1 MDMKKQNTIFSLT
14 PILVG
19 RSRFLNS
26 CLTVLLKSLKVLS
39 LKLSTHDT
47 DLAFFLAS
55 KRLCPNLSIN
65 TLSQKETALYSKNT
79 NLWSSNKLEPTPK
92 SFKQK
97 MGPTKKKV
105 VTKDT
110 INTVPNYSTK
120 STIPKKKVSL
130 RVIAVLNM
138 LRQIRFNDQGQL
150 SLIGFVLSRLLS
162 RCLEALR
169 ERIALLPRYLYDQ
182 LIRLGWKVFLP
193 LLLAN
198 VLAVVGLVL
207 SFDLLAATL
216 IEGLNIFGGA
226 LINDPQA
233 LFYKQLS
240 YKQTQKSQNYK
251 PNSKASKVDWGNNP
265 NFKEEQTTKQVK
277 KKDLLRKSFSQFK
290 KKKQKLI
297 KERKHRIIKNVLYR
311 FKNQLKKNVQ
321 KFLSRAF
328 FSRPELIKSLALAPY
343 FPPGFKLIK
352 SLTLTPRLKLIK
364 FLLKDKAATKLYAP
378 KFLRKA
384 AVAQSAFT
392 KMCATL
398 IRIPCKALRHK
409 ALRHKALRPGRKA
422 AAKLYGQS
430 RYKGLRAKR
439 SNALCHKALVSPP
452 TFVSF
457 CPFKRRIA
465 LGFVQTCDI
474 SKGVKPPKVFPIPEV
489 VTAKNL
495 RKLLRIITSEEKSFF
510 RCLPKEERP
519 ILYLSL
525 AKEQAKWKKAKAR
538 KLRKQIKQIKKQIKK
553 KIPRGFPIPKK
564 YKKHSLADK
573 KRLSNDKPLAERKHM
588 QIPKR
593 LSSPL
598 PIIFIQAS
606 INNTFLTLTDTK
618 GNTLYATSAGK
629 VGLKNARKSGRLVS
643 QSVALDLG
651 RRCRLLRVRQVDI
664 RMRGI
669 GRAKRTALT
678 ALRRIGLRVRYL
690 TSYFE
695 HPFNGCRSPKKRRV

>member
-26 CLTVLLKSLKVLS
+26 CLTALLKSFKVLS

-120 STIPKKKVSL
+120 STTPKKKVSL
-130 RVIAVLNM
+130 RVIEVLNMLRRVIEVLNM
-138 LRQIRFNDQGQL
+138 LRQ
-150 SLIGFVLSRLLS
+150 
-162 RCLEALR
+162 
-169 ERIALLPRYLYDQ
+169 IALLPRYLYDQ
-182 LIRLGWKVFLP
+182 LIRSGWKVFLP

-198 VLAVVGLVL
+198 VLAVVGPLL

-216 IEGLNIFGGA
+216 IEGLNILGRT
-226 LINDPQA
+226 LVNDPQA
-233 LFYKQLS
+233 LF

-297 KERKHRIIKNVLYR
+297 RERKHRIIKNVLHR

-352 SLTLTPRLKLIK
+352 SLTLIPRLKLIK

-398 IRIPCKALRHK
+398 IRIP
-409 ALRHKALRPGRKA
+409 
-422 AAKLYGQS
+422 
-430 RYKGLRAKR
+430 
-439 SNALCHKALVSPP
+439 
-452 TFVSF
+452 
-457 CPFKRRIA
+457 
-465 LGFVQTCDI
+465 
-474 SKGVKPPKVFPIPEV
+474 
-489 VTAKNL
+489 
-495 RKLLRIITSEEKSFF
+495 
-510 RCLPKEERP
+510 
-519 ILYLSL
+519 
-525 AKEQAKWKKAKAR
+525 
-538 KLRKQIKQIKKQIKK
+538 
-553 KIPRGFPIPKK
+553 
-564 YKKHSLADK
+564 
-573 KRLSNDKPLAERKHM
+573 
-588 QIPKR
+588 
-593 LSSPL
+593 
-598 PIIFIQAS
+598 
-606 INNTFLTLTDTK
+606 
-618 GNTLYATSAGK
+618 
-629 VGLKNARKSGRLVS
+629 
-643 QSVALDLG
+643 
-651 RRCRLLRVRQVDI
+651 
-664 RMRGI
+664 
-669 GRAKRTALT
+669 
-678 ALRRIGLRVRYL
+678 
-690 TSYFE
+690 
-695 HPFNGCRSPKKRRV
+695 

>member
-1 MDMKKQNTIFSLT
+1 MKKQNTIFSLT

-26 CLTVLLKSLKVLS
+26 CLTALLKSFKVLS

-120 STIPKKKVSL
+120 STTPKKKVSL
-130 RVIAVLNM
+130 RVIEVLNMLRRVIEVLNM
-138 LRQIRFNDQGQL
+138 LRQ
-150 SLIGFVLSRLLS
+150 
-162 RCLEALR
+162 
-169 ERIALLPRYLYDQ
+169 IALLPRYLYDQ
-182 LIRLGWKVFLP
+182 LIRSGWKVFLP

-198 VLAVVGLVL
+198 VLAVVGPLL

-216 IEGLNIFGGA
+216 IEGLNILGRTPV
-226 LINDPQA
+226 NDPQA
-233 LFYKQLS
+233 LF

-297 KERKHRIIKNVLYR
+297 RERKHRIIKNVLHR

-352 SLTLTPRLKLIK
+352 SLTLIPRLKLIK

-398 IRIPCKALRHK
+398 IRIPCK

-465 LGFVQTCDI
+465 FDRRYQLRKF
-474 SKGVKPPKVFPIPEV
+474 VKPPKVFPIPEV